1 MNEKP
6 DNVLMNAELL
16 FQTAKYFIELQ
27 QDVSSLLEDITEEV
41 DNEILLQRL
50 QYLHHKY
57 TDTTPDKL
65 SLISMGSYCYGI
77 TLVYMMQDTVDRIL
91 AESRMDDLNNKM
103 AQLEQEQLPYIE
115 EAAEWLDRNRQN

>member
-1 MNEKP
+1 MNEKAE
-6 DNVLMNAELL
+6 DVLMGAERI

-27 QDVSSLLEDITEEV
+27 QDVSLLLEDITKGV
-41 DNEILLQRL
+41 GSEILLQKL
-50 QYLHHKY
+50 QSLYHKY
-57 TDTTPDKL
+57 ADTTPDKL
-65 SLISMGSYCYGI
+65 SLISMGLYCYGT

>member
-6 DNVLMNAELL
+6 DDVLMDAERI

-27 QDVSSLLEDITEEV
+27 QDVSLLLEDITKGV
-41 DNEILLQRL
+41 GSEILLQKL
-50 QYLHHKY
+50 QSLYHKY
-57 TDTTPDKL
+57 TDTTPDTL

-77 TLVYMMQDTVDRIL
+77 TLVYMMQDTVDRIF